1 MSNND
6 KINSMFTA
14 CLDSPITQMKFSNAL
29 DNADFYEATAQGF
42 ASEAKSSSA
51 LKKAEADMMT
61 DSYQTQVALQK
72 ARSAKQINDM
82 KPCTKKIKGKEI
94 TRTVG
99 EWRALE
105 DAALLKLDFDD
116 LFE

>member
-1 MSNND
+1 MDNTN
-6 KINSMFTA
+6 KINNMFMA

-61 DSYQTQVALQK
+61 DSYSTQVALQK

-82 KPCTKKIKGKEI
+82 KPCTRKIKGKDV

-105 DAALLKLDFDD
+105 DAALAKLDLED
-116 LFE
+116 LLG

>member
-1 MSNND
+1 MANND
-6 KINSMFTA
+6 KINNMFMA
-14 CLDSPITQMKFSNAL
+14 CLESPLTQMRFSNAL
-29 DNADFYEATAQGF
+29 DNANFYEATADGY

-61 DSYQTQVALQK
+61 DSYNTQVTLQK
-72 ARSAKQINDM
+72 ARSVKQINDL
-82 KPCTKKIKGKEI
+82 KPVTRKIKGKEM

-105 DAALLKLDFDD
+105 DAALQKLDLED
-116 LFE
+116 LLG